1 MQPPSSFRES
11 SPTVRAAAGG
21 GLRDLLDGA
30 ACLVRGLRITA
41 ATPSL
46 WALGL
51 MPALLALVVLVGLLV
66 ALAVALPAIVAA
78 LTPFANGWSAADRDS
93 LRLLVGLA
101 IVIGAGWLALISY
114 AALAVA
120 IGQPFYEAISRRIDE
135 QEGGIPARDDR
146 TPPRW
151 RVIARASRDGLLLA
165 ALSACLSVALFALG
179 LVPLAGQTLGPVL
192 GVCAAG
198 YLIAVE
204 LTSVAFERR
213 GIGLR
218 ERLGLLW
225 RRRLLTLGFG
235 LAALVL
241 FLVPFGAVVGMPGA
255 IAGGTLL
262 ARRLPT

>member
-1 MQPPSSFRES
+1 MQRPSSFRES
-11 SPTVRAAAGG
+11 PPPVRAPPGG
-21 GLRDLLDGA
+21 GLRDLLEGA
-30 ACLVRGLRITA
+30 ACLVRGLRIYA

-51 MPALLALVVLVGLLV
+51 MPALFALVVLAGLLV
-66 ALAVALPAIVAA
+66 GLVLALPAIVAA

-93 LRLLVGLA
+93 LRLLLSLA
-101 IVIGAGWLALISY
+101 IAIGAGWLGLISY

-120 IGQPFYEAISRRIDE
+120 IGQPFYEAISRRIDD
-135 QEGGIPARDDR
+135 QEGGIPGRDGT

-151 RVIARASRDGLLLA
+151 RAIARAFRDGLLLVA
-165 ALSACLSVALFALG
+165 MSACLSVALFALG

-192 GVCAAG
+192 GACAAG
-198 YLIAVE
+198 YLVAVE
-204 LTSVAFERR
+204 LTSVALERR
-213 GIGLR
+213 GLGLR

-241 FLVPFGAVVGMPGA
+241 FLVPFGAVVAMPGA

>member
-1 MQPPSSFRES
+1 MQRPSSFREG
-11 SPTVRAAAGG
+11 SPTVRAPAGG
-21 GLRDLLDGA
+21 GLRDLLEGA
-30 ACLVRGLRITA
+30 ACLVRGLRIYA
-41 ATPSL
+41 ATPGL

-51 MPALLALVVLVGLLV
+51 MPALLALVVLIGLLV
-66 ALAVALPAIVAA
+66 GLVLALPAIVAA

-93 LRLLVGLA
+93 LRLLLSLA
-101 IVIGAGWLALISY
+101 IAVGAGWLGLISY

-135 QEGGIPARDDR
+135 QEGGIPGRDS

-151 RVIARASRDGLLLA
+151 RAIARAFRDGLLLV

-192 GVCAAG
+192 GACAAG

-213 GIGLR
+213 GLGLR

-262 ARRLPT
+262 ARRLAS